1 MRTWICADAK
11 LVRVLKLNTLAL
23 NFTALNAVL
32 SKSSCG
38 SWLPPACKCLVVNCV
53 SAVERGALSLPNE
66 CRYQTAA
73 RPVTHILGASSRG
86 QELGQCG
93 IVLLLQSLSART
105 DNTVAP
111 VKAQRSNQWQTTQG
125 PCLRTRSTRSRC

>member
-1 MRTWICADAK
+1 MHITRPLRRAQVVVRTWICADAK

-73 RPVTHILGASSRG
+73 RPVTHMLAVSGSLKSRAR
-86 QELGQCG
+86 
-93 IVLLLQSLSART
+93 ART
-105 DNTVAP
+105 VWHRADAP
-111 VKAQRSNQWQTTQG
+111 TGFSHCPHALTIKSH
-125 PCLRTRSTRSRC
+125 L